1 MRVRDKY
8 NSSGCLDM
16 TAYLALRNI
25 ERKEKVERQARQ
37 DKLNNITK
45 QGKNNNTAVA
55 EKGRSDGSTRT

>member
-1 MRVRDKY
+1 MRGRDKY

-25 ERKEKVERQARQ
+25 ERKEKLERQAQQ
-37 DKLNNITK
+37 DKLKNITK

-55 EKGRSDGSTRT
+55 EKG

>member
-25 ERKEKVERQARQ
+25 ERKEKLERQARQ

-45 QGKNNNTAVA
+45 QGKNNNTAVSK
-55 EKGRSDGSTRT
+55 KG

>member
-25 ERKEKVERQARQ
+25 ERKENLERQTRQ

-45 QGKNNNTAVA
+45 QGKNNNTAVSK
-55 EKGRSDGSTRT
+55 KG

>member
-16 TAYLALRNI
+16 TSYLAIRNI
-25 ERKEKVERQARQ
+25 ERKEKLEQTARQ

-45 QGKNNNTAVA
+45 QGKNNNTSASR
-55 EKGRSDGSTRT
+55 KG

>member
-1 MRVRDKY
+1 MRVREKY

-25 ERKEKVERQARQ
+25 ERKEKHERQARQ

-45 QGKNNNTAVA
+45 QGKNNNTAVSK
-55 EKGRSDGSTRT
+55 KG